1 MTIRHHVPFC
11 SFGCGWRVY
20 LCNLTLHLGAYFSC
34 LTRRTVCGLK
44 TRNQFSTFDWQKI
57 HKSYRHR
64 WKAACFCFPSNSLRL
79 KVFVPKKILASF
91 VLSSF
96 IRFFFRFAPEA
107 KLSRIW
113 LKTLALETNLNE
125 QLNSC
130 KKTRVCCIKQP
141 INSRSLAAVQEPVLL
156 V

>member
-1 MTIRHHVPFC
+1 MRV
-11 SFGCGWRVY
+11 SSLRLQESYLGWFPY
-20 LCNLTLHLGAYFSC
+20 SLTLRIMCSQSNEWHSIFDIRSYIPGHLYVPTAVGRSSC
-34 LTRRTVCGLK
+34 
-44 TRNQFSTFDWQKI
+44 
-57 HKSYRHR
+57 
-64 WKAACFCFPSNSLRL
+64 RL
-79 KVFVPKKILASF
+79 KVFVPKKILVSF

-96 IRFFFRFAPEA
+96 SRFFFRFEPEA